1 MKNREKEDENQILR
15 DLRDNINKYKRQSK
29 ISVIESQKERRK
41 IIGHKI
47 FEKIMLKKVSF
58 SGFKKIQI

>member
-15 DLRDNINKYKRQSK
+15 DLRDNINKCKGQSK

-41 IIGHKI
+41 IIGHII
-47 FEKIMLKKVSF
+47 FEKIMPKNFSH